1 MVDAGVNQSATAYD
15 GRVVTRGWSVALGG
29 FLAVACGRGPFLVH
43 DADADG
49 EGDDADDDADD
60 DDDDS
65 VDDDSVEDSDTPDG
79 CDVDSH
85 EHDED
90 GDGIPDAD
98 DPFCD
103 DPGRPGRARAD
114 VVYAH
119 SPTTLYTFD
128 PRTLAF
134 ENVGPFFVET
144 GGAPQTTD
152 IAIDRFGVL
161 YAVTFAEL
169 HACDP
174 ATAECWPLGP
184 LPTNSLGFVPMG
196 LLDGDDDTMVTVAGS
211 TFTRVEL
218 VGPDATEVP
227 MASVEPYSSSGDV
240 TSLTDG
246 TTLFTSPSSSGVDAL
261 VQVDPV
267 SGGVLGER
275 EDAVGSNS
283 AYGLATF
290 NDDVLIFDQLGQVS
304 LFDPQSG
311 GLVFGVLGPEGWW
324 GAATHPDAW

>member
-1 MVDAGVNQSATAYD
+1 MGDAGVNESATAYD

-29 FLAVACGRGPFLVH
+29 LLAAACGRGPFLVH
-43 DADADG
+43 DADAEG

-60 DDDDS
+60 DDDD
-65 VDDDSVEDSDTPDG
+65 DSVEDSDTPEG
-79 CDVDSH
+79 CEIDSH

-103 DPGRPGRARAD
+103 DPERPGRARAD

-119 SPTTLYTFD
+119 SSTTLYTFD

-134 ENVGPFFVET
+134 ELVGPFFVET

-184 LPTNSLGFVPMG
+184 LATNSLGFVPFG
-196 LLDGDDDTMVTVAGS
+196 ILDGDDDTMVTVAGS

-218 VGPDATEVP
+218 VGPDATEAPV
-227 MASVEPYSSSGDV
+227 ASVEPYSSSGDV
-240 TSLTDG
+240 TSLSDG
-246 TTLFTSPSSSGVDAL
+246 STLFTSPSSSGVDAL

-267 SGGVLGER
+267 TGAVLGER
-275 EDAVGSNS
+275 EGVASS

-290 NDDVLIFDQLGQVS
+290 HDDVLIFDQLGQVS
-304 LFDPQSG
+304 LFEPQSG
-311 GLVFGVLGPEGWW
+311 GADFGVVGPEGWW
-324 GAATHPDAW
+324 GAAAHPDGA